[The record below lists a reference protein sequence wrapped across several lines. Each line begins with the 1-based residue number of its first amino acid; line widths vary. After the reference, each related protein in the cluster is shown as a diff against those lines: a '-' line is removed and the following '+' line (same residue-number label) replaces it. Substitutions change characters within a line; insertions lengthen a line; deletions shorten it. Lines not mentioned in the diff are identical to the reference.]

1 MKTEKDEDYR
11 IVSELSKDEDD
22 AIIHFSSPL
31 QAKVFVTVFTT
42 LVFIIL
48 ILQIAI
54 TY

>member
-1 MKTEKDEDYR
+1 MKTEKDKDYR

-31 QAKVFVTVFTT
+31 QAKIFVAVFTT

-48 ILQIAI
+48 ILQMAI